1 MKTEIKTVRKI
12 VLKTGHKIIYSYFKK
27 KMSFIKVKDPRKREE
42 LIKDFI
48 ETRKRIKDNFIA
60 KKVGEI
66 EYQTGLTKLFKP
78 VTETQKATA
87 KEITEAQKA
96 AAEKITQELLPIKE
110 GIEGLPGAISVAG
123 QSLSFPAYPA
133 LEMTEEKLTNIGPT
147 ASNYLLPTF
156 RQKATQSDIKPGD
169 PKGTFFK
176 INETPIK
183 IENDDIIIK
192 DERFKGTPGL
202 WKLLT
207 SKHIPDITEYN
218 AVDLRDYITI
228 MHITKATYD
237 KKDKRVGGNDK
248 MNKLIKP
255 LVKALEEDKSGNKL
269 ITEINKHFGFEEET
283 DEEETDEE
291 EEEEYEVPASIP
303 LTPTS
308 KAGQS
313 LKGTGLR
320 KAGQGLKIL
329 PSDPNALIDR
339 FDLLF
344 SSKKAG
350 HTGVRNEIVS
360 ILDELKRQGVLKTN
374 EYKKLNSLI
383 KK

>member
-1 MKTEIKTVRKI
+1 
-12 VLKTGHKIIYSYFKK
+12 
-27 KMSFIKVKDPRKREE
+27 MSFLKVKDPRKREE

-60 KKVGEI
+60 KKVGEA

-78 VTETQKATA
+78 VTETQKATT

-110 GIEGLPGAISVAG
+110 GIEKLPGAKSEAG
-123 QSLSFPAYPA
+123 PGLPA
-133 LEMTEEKLTNIGPT
+133 LEMTKEELIKIGPI
-147 ASNYLLPTF
+147 ARKYIQSNLGRATT
-156 RQKATQSDIKPGD
+156 KAGLYSEDD
-169 PKGTFFK
+169 NLK
-176 INETPIK
+176 IGYRPVK
-183 IENDDIIIK
+183 IENDDIII
-192 DERFKGTPGL
+192 DDTPFKGTVGL
-202 WKLLT
+202 WELIT
-207 SKHIPDITEYN
+207 SKDIPDKTKYGAE
-218 AVDLRDYITI
+218 DLASYITI

-237 KKDKRVGGNDK
+237 KNNKRVGGNDK

-255 LVKALEEDKSGNKL
+255 LVKALEKDKSGNKL
-269 ITEINKHFGFEEET
+269 ITEINKHFGFEEEEY
-283 DEEETDEE
+283 EEEYE
-291 EEEEYEVPASIP
+291 EEEEYTLS
-303 LTPTS
+303 PT
-308 KAGQS
+308 
-313 LKGTGLR
+313 KGTGLKR
-320 KAGQGLKIL
+320 SRASNAAKRRPKIL

>member
-1 MKTEIKTVRKI
+1 MKTEIKTRFKNW
-12 VLKTGHKIIYSYFKK
+12 LKLYILILKK

-42 LIKDFI
+42 LIRDFI

-96 AAEKITQELLPIKE
+96 TAEKFTQELLPIKE
-110 GIEGLPGAISVAG
+110 GIE
-123 QSLSFPAYPA
+123 
-133 LEMTEEKLTNIGPT
+133 E
-147 ASNYLLPTF
+147 LPTKLF
-156 RQKATQSDIKPGD
+156 RKVFPSIELKASDIMNLGPLAVNALLQAFTKKNIDLAFGLYAQQG
-169 PKGTFFK
+169 KFK
-176 INETPIK
+176 IGNKEVNIEDNDIK
-183 IENDDIIIK
+183 IDNIIF
-192 DERFKGTPGL
+192 EGTPGFWEL
-202 WKLLT
+202 VTSKNPNPENYTEEDLDKYRKLLLLT
-207 SKHIPDITEYN
+207 N
-218 AVDLRDYITI
+218 AIYRDNNPNNNNPKSNKSPKWKNIVKPI
-228 MHITKATYD
+228 WEQI
-237 KKDKRVGGNDK
+237 KKQK
-248 MNKLIKP
+248 
-255 LVKALEEDKSGNKL
+255 
-269 ITEINKHFGFEEET
+269 
-283 DEEETDEE
+283 EE

-303 LTPTS
+303 FTPT
-308 KAGQS
+308 
-313 LKGTGLR
+313 KGT
-320 KAGQGLKIL
+320 GLKIL